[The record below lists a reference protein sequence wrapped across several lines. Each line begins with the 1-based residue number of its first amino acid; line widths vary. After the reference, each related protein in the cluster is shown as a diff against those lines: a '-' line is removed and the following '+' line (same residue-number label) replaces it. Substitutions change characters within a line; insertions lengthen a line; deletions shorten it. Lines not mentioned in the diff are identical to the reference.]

1 MPESTKMNEIIEQII
16 LILILI
22 FFYFILPAINTI
34 SQIIN

>member
-1 MPESTKMNEIIEQII
+1 MPESTKMNEIIGQII
-16 LILILI
+16 DFN